1 MTPWVRFDWRLP
13 VITSRLYHRSPL
25 HCRLLGTS
33 TPRTNEASPTR
44 AELEAE
50 IYKPW
55 YKRNFNKPAYQNHLR
70 QFIALTILG
79 SLAINAV
86 WDRVALEDYLQE
98 AEEER
103 AQLQSQITTLERQ
116 LGIAEPV
123 ESENKLATAVVVTEP
138 VMPPPPSDSAEEVDY
153 I

>member
-1 MTPWVRFDWRLP
+1 MGTTTPL
-13 VITSRLYHRSPL
+13 
-25 HCRLLGTS
+25 
-33 TPRTNEASPTR
+33 TNGAAPTR

-55 YKRNFNKPAYQNHLR
+55 YKRNFNKPAYRNHLR

-103 AQLQSQITTLERQ
+103 DQLQSQITTLQRQ

-123 ESENKLATAVVVTEP
+123 QPDNKVATAVINTEP
-138 VMPPPPSDSAEEVDY
+138 TLPPLPVDSAQNVDY